1 MKGEARKE
9 NEKGL
14 KGRMD
19 ARSIKR
25 KNKPSR
31 RAGSK
36 NRERMIRR

>member
-1 MKGEARKE
+1 MKGEAREE

-25 KNKPSR
+25 KKKPSR
-31 RAGSK
+31 KSRK
-36 NRERMIRR
+36 